1 MEFIDLTAFRCPV
14 PMVRVKMALKGLA
27 TGMQLHVLLSD
38 PGSRQDVPA
47 FLKKHGF
54 KVSQTE
60 TREGHLSLVIVRHEP
75 Q

>member
-14 PMVRVKMALKGLA
+14 PMVRVKMALKGLMP
-27 TGMQLHVLLSD
+27 GMQLHVLLSD

-54 KVSQTE
+54 DVSQTQ
-60 TREGHLSLVIVRHEP
+60 TPEGHLALVIGRHDP

>member
-38 PGSRQDVPA
+38 SGSRQDVPA

-54 KVSQTE
+54 EVSQTE
-60 TREGHLSLVIVRHEP
+60 TREGHLLLVIIRHEP